1 MPKKITKNLEENI
14 KNYEI
19 LFSDCADIKKR
30 RIKVGTKLK
39 RECYI
44 AYIEVALNN
53 TEWKESAIGKLL
65 TTLRTLPGGTYFL
78 CQRKYMGYFRFDS
91 L

>member
-65 TTLRTLPGGTYFL
+65 TTLR
-78 CQRKYMGYFRFDS
+78 
-91 L
+91 